1 MNSKQVTISQT
12 SGCLGKQDEE
22 YILVGFCQPDITRVT
37 WQEGLSTKKFPRSDW
52 PVAMSVRVSGLVS
65 DGGGPAPTLH
75 SYSM

>member
-37 WQEGLSTKKFPRSDW
+37 WGERGLFEGHLATPLLELTPQVLKPH
-52 PVAMSVRVSGLVS
+52 LV
-65 DGGGPAPTLH
+65 PP
-75 SYSM
+75 

>member
-37 WQEGLSTKKFPRSDW
+37 WQEGTSVVGLLSSDW
-52 PVAMSVRVSGLVS
+52 LLCMTMGHFL
-65 DGGGPAPTLH
+65 D
-75 SYSM
+75 